1 MVWGGDAISSSHSS
15 SRSNVDLE
23 IGCLIDLATGLV
35 AFTVNGRELPTS
47 YQVLFT
53 VLDLWYTLTLL
64 DMLITPLLYLTI
76 VNSILLLP
84 LFCDMKLCGTI
95 KLEVASYFY
104 LAIHKYTLYALVS

>member
-47 YQVLFT
+47 YQVLFSVMAYT
-53 VLDLWYTLTLL
+53 NIMSFSHCAFKVDVL
-64 DMLITPLLYLTI
+64 
-76 VNSILLLP
+76 
-84 LFCDMKLCGTI
+84 
-95 KLEVASYFY
+95 
-104 LAIHKYTLYALVS
+104 